1 MGFYGNI
8 TNTNKTQFTFD
19 RSYPNRAIMEE
30 RIATDSIYLGRYV
43 LIEYDLD
50 THNTRDTFTRLF
62 VKDNNG
68 VEEFY
73 TSDKFEEITKVKWTN
88 IADKD
93 NPNKGDGNA
102 VLTGQIIY
110 IEKDVTP
117 DNNSNVLS
125 TVFYKCI
132 NVPEESEVGDIAKFS
147 LVVVDST
154 PYTTNY
160 NIDTKRYG
168 ESRGYDSTVWQKV
181 YSNNKEKFVMI
192 AELNSV
198 VPTFGLS
205 ADAPTMEP
213 ITPHFD
219 ADSTNVYYKLH
230 WQPQWGLRV
239 AEQEEGMNSD
249 ETAYWVKTTYDPVT
263 DTTKT
268 ESIPNVPAAINFNKP
283 AFEPYQTANKHD
295 ETNNYFTILPTGK
308 SGHEYNTH
316 DGTGELRQ
324 AEDIQEMR
332 INLPAIGNMM
342 SDAWDIIHGPNRDD
356 SMKQVDESGK
366 RVDSLQGRLNS
377 IAAINGNEI
386 PVKRLS
392 DGKLVGTKINGDN
405 NHLSDEIPEILNE
418 ELTTNLEEDDAWIY
432 TKIDSN
438 AITEDHNSGIAIHH
452 TFHKTDN
459 SESSINKNDNV
470 VLQSETYKEDNLA
483 TENLTVDKDK
493 LNLYT
498 PYVDKAGHVV
508 GHNIETVT
516 LPYSYRHYQTD
527 GVSEVTEDIY
537 TTIANQD
544 NGNNS
549 STVATDTATNMSADE
564 TQDTLLVNPGNKWIQ
579 TKFEDDKLIIAHEIH
594 AVNTVAKTSDIN
606 SNGDTITVQ
615 DIEFD
620 AAGHVIKNQNHTYT
634 LPFGYKNIVT
644 KNTEDNAVNAPAS
657 ITGTQSADNTQDT
670 LNLESSN
677 RWIKVDNATEDTVKF
692 GHKLATFIG
701 ETKANTHYGLTQNED
716 HTSNLNTDNEFEV
729 PCFLFDEAGHIL
741 EARTHK
747 VTLPELF
754 TSVEIGAASG
764 DIADTKHTAGT
775 IVADAMTD
783 KLTLNPG
790 NKWIQMTA
798 NENNDSVSIQ
808 HLVKKFNETTDAI
821 DFNNSNSES
830 FDIQQI
836 GWDEAG
842 HLISSKKVTY
852 NLPKSIKTVDVKN
865 NGVNTVNAPTQSN
878 GTLVAETATDTIT
891 VDTGNRWILLQADV
905 DNDKFVISHAAAGN
919 EATTAGDTTAATP
932 AFGTTFNVPYVKYDE
947 MGHIK
952 SSDVRT
958 VMIPKGSLTDTASNG
973 VANVLTSIGF
983 NDTTGAITTTH
994 ENVGT
999 LSLTGYS
1006 LGTDVG
1012 AISAADTV
1020 NAAMSK
1026 LQAQINKE
1034 VSDRN
1039 TAIQNLDVA
1048 TIATGT
1054 DKVFKSIS
1062 ETDGKISVETQ
1073 AVSDLTLTNYNKGTS
1088 GEKINSNDTLNIA
1101 FSKLE
1106 NQVDGAKAYTD
1117 QVKNALL
1124 GDGIKDTF
1132 DTLVEIQQWIE
1143 GDGVDA
1149 TELAAA
1155 IAGEAKRATDEEQR
1169 IEGVINQEIADRK
1182 AITDA
1187 LGSTYATVA
1196 QGAKADSALQAT
1208 TTFVYG
1214 EENKTIQDLFA
1225 LVSGLRAE
1233 LNALKDKVDAEH
1245 PESVTPPEEGGEEVP
1260 TE

>member
-43 LIEYDLD
+43 LVEYDLTND
-50 THNTRDTFTRLF
+50 TSLDTFTRLF
-62 VKDNNG
+62 YRKSGNA
-68 VEEFY
+68 EEFF
-73 TSDKFEEITKVKWTN
+73 TSPNFEEETRVKWTN
-88 IADKD
+88 KATAD
-93 NPNKGDGNA
+93 NPLKGDGNA
-102 VLTGQIIY
+102 VVTGQIIY
-110 IEKDVTP
+110 VQIDTTP
-117 DNNSNVLS
+117 DNNSNVL
-125 TVFYKCI
+125 TNVFYKCV
-132 NVPEESEVGDIAKFS
+132 NVPEESAVGDVAKFS

-168 ESRGYDSTVWQKV
+168 EGRGYDSTVWQKV

-205 ADAPTMEP
+205 ADAPTLEP

-268 ESIPNVPAAINFNKP
+268 ESISDIPAAINFNKP

-295 ETNNYFTILPTGK
+295 DTNNYFTILPTGK

-356 SMKQVDESGK
+356 SMKEVDESGQ
-366 RVDSLQGRLNS
+366 RIDSLQGRLNS

-405 NHLSDEIPEILNE
+405 NRTEDEIPEILDE
-418 ELTTNLEEDDAWIY
+418 ALSTSLEEDDAWIY

-438 AITEDHNSGIAIHH
+438 EITEDHNAGIAIHH
-452 TFHKTDN
+452 TFHPTDD
-459 SESSINKNDNV
+459 SKSSINKNIAD
-470 VLQSETYKEDNLA
+470 SATTDEAYKTLNLKA
-483 TENLTVDKDK
+483 ENLTANKDE
-493 LNLYT
+493 LNLYV

-508 GHNIETVT
+508 GHNVETVT

-527 GVSEVTEDIY
+527 GVSESTADIY
-537 TTIANQD
+537 TTVINVD
-544 NGNNS
+544 DGNNS
-549 STVATDTATNMSADE
+549 SVVAENTATNMSADE

-579 TKFEDDKLIIAHEIH
+579 IKFEDDKLTIAHEIH
-594 AVNTVAKTSDIN
+594 AVNTVEKTSDIN
-606 SNGDTITVQ
+606 NSGDIITVQ

-620 AAGHVIKNQNHTYT
+620 NAGHVIKNQNHTYT

-644 KNTEDNAVNAPAS
+644 KNTEDNIVNTPANTDGS
-657 ITGTQSADNTQDT
+657 QSADNTQDT
-670 LNLESSN
+670 LNLEASN
-677 RWIKVDNATEDTVKF
+677 RWIKLDGTTEDTVKF

-701 ETKANTHYGLTQNED
+701 ETKPNVLYGLTQDED
-716 HTSNLNTDNEFEV
+716 HTANLNTDNTFEV
-729 PCFLFDEAGHIL
+729 PCLLFDEAGHIL

-754 TSVEIGAASG
+754 TSIEIGAVSDATT
-764 DIADTKHTAGT
+764 DTKHTAGT
-775 IVADAMTD
+775 ITADTMTD
-783 KLTLNPG
+783 KLILNPG
-790 NKWIQMTA
+790 NKWIQMTTD
-798 NENNDSVSIQ
+798 ENNDSVSIQ
-808 HLVKKFNETTDAI
+808 HLVKKFNETTDI
-821 DFNNSNSES
+821 VNFNNTSSES

-836 GWDEAG
+836 DWDEAG

-852 NLPKSIKTVDVKN
+852 NLPKSIKTIDVKN
-865 NGVNTVNAPTQSN
+865 NGVNTTNAPIQSN
-878 GTLVAETATDTIT
+878 GTLEADTSIDAVT
-891 VDTGNRWILLQADV
+891 VDTGNRWILLQADA
-905 DNDKFVISHAAAGN
+905 DNDKFIISHATAGN
-919 EATTAGDTTAATP
+919 EAITAGDTTASTP
-932 AFGTTFNVPYVKYDE
+932 AFGVTFNVPYVKYDE

-952 SSDVRT
+952 SSGVRT
-958 VMIPKGSLTDTASNG
+958 VMIPKGSLIDTPSNG

-983 NDTTGAITTTH
+983 DPSTGAITTTH

-999 LSLTGYS
+999 LSLTGYN

-1012 AISAADTV
+1012 AIGATDTV

-1034 VSDRN
+1034 VNDRN
-1039 TAIQNLDVA
+1039 KAIQDLDVS
-1048 TIATGT
+1048 TISTGA
-1054 DKVFKSIS
+1054 DKVFKSIA
-1062 ETDGKISVETQ
+1062 ELDGKVSAETQ
-1073 AVSDLTLTNYNKGTS
+1073 AVSDLILTNYNKGNDGS
-1088 GEKINSNDTLNIA
+1088 VINSNDTLNVA
-1101 FSKLE
+1101 FGKVE
-1106 NQVDGAKAYTD
+1106 NQIDNESERAKS
-1117 QVKNALL
+1117 
-1124 GDGIKDTF
+1124 
-1132 DTLVEIQQWIE
+1132 
-1143 GDGVDA
+1143 
-1149 TELAAA
+1149 
-1155 IAGEAKRATDEEQR
+1155 EEQR
-1169 IEGVINQEIADRK
+1169 IEGILNQEIANRRV
-1182 AITDA
+1182 ITDA
-1187 LGSTYATVA
+1187 LGTAANTNVEAYATAA
-1196 QGAKADSALQAT
+1196 QGVKADSALQST
-1208 TTFVYG
+1208 TTFTYG
-1214 EENKTIQDLFA
+1214 EEQKTIQQLFT
-1225 LVSGLRAE
+1225 LVSNLSSEVVSLRAE
-1233 LNALKDKVDAEH
+1233 LNALKEKVNTEH
-1245 PESVTPPEEGGEEVP
+1245 PEETPVE
-1260 TE
+1260 